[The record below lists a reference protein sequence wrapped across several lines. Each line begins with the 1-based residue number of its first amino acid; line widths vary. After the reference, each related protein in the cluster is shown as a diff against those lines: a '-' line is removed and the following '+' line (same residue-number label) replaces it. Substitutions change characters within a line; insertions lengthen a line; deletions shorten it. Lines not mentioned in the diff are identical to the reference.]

1 MRKTTVFSL
10 LFFIVSF
17 FFSNTSIA
25 ETKSD
30 VELLP
35 DVTLTVPENTALIEY
50 MGLKGKPGTPFK
62 INEIDADILMIE
74 LFSMYCPY
82 CQKAAPAINELYEK
96 MEQVK
101 RPDLK
106 LVIIGIGANNTDLE
120 VDTFRHGF
128 DIAFPL
134 FSDPDLSIYKSLS
147 GAGTPTFIGCKKNEE
162 KNSVIFFRK
171 SGGFKDPSGFLDDLL
186 SRSGLNQVDHAN

>member
-1 MRKTTVFSL
+1 MKKNTLFVL
-10 LFFIVSF
+10 LFFFILF
-17 FFSNTSIA
+17 FLPGMSLA
-25 ETKSD
+25 DTKSD

-35 DVTLTVPENTALIEY
+35 DITLTVPENTAHAQYL
-50 MGLKGKPGTPFK
+50 GLTGEPGTPFSLSQ
-62 INEIDADILMIE
+62 IDANILLIE

-96 MEQVK
+96 MEEMK
-101 RPDLK
+101 RQDLK

-134 FSDPDLSIYKSLS
+134 FSDPDLSIYKALA
-147 GAGTPTFIGCKKNEE
+147 GAGTPTFIGCKQERDNK
-162 KNSVIFFRK
+162 SLIFFRK
-171 SGGFKDPSGFLDDLL
+171 SGGFKDASEFLTDLL
-186 SRSGLNQVDHAN
+186 DRSGIEQVNNDS